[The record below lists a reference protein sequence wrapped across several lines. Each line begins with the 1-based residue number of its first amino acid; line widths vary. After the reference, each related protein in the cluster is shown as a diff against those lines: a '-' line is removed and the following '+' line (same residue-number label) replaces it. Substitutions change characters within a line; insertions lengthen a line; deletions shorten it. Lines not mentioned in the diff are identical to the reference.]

1 MVYNIYDM
9 SSLVGVVKKCRVAH
23 NIYDMSSS
31 VEVVK
36 KCRVVHHRYMSS
48 SGGGPARADRGTVT
62 VSTVLAGTGPDRPSR
77 TVLLQWNKTYFYVLL
92 SGTTFLKLSQNSESA
107 LSFKSALKTYL
118 FQLYN

>member
-1 MVYNIYDM
+1 
-9 SSLVGVVKKCRVAH
+9 
-23 NIYDMSSS
+23 MSSS

-92 SGTTFLKLSQNSESA
+92 SGTTFLKLSKNSESA